1 VVVGQR
7 TGSAITIFENRGN
20 GFLSLRVSEWP
31 LGGRP
36 GALAVA
42 DVNLDGLRDI
52 VVALPGRQ
60 EIGLLV
66 SRGGWIWTPPIRW
79 VSALTPA
86 ALGVGD
92 LNDDA
97 IPDIVQLDLTL
108 ELAVTMLNVEPNP
121 VPVNPVPL
129 TIACVGELLEI
140 RACPPEGEGWTV
152 EAVGAAGPRELAA
165 DGTASYGEFMRLGA
179 GWLLRLTAADWAAA
193 GLAAGSPV
201 EVRLRGRGPGAAMVT
216 VTASTDCLAAA
227 GTGEVADLVL
237 LDTRPNPF
245 NPSMEARFRLPRA
258 GLARGTIHD
267 AAGRLVAD
275 LGERWCAAGEHTL
288 RWDGRGADGPA
299 GAGLYLLTVSA
310 EGRAVSRKL
319 TLLK

>member
-7 TGSAITIFENRGN
+7 TGAAVTIFENRGN
-20 GFLSLRVSEWP
+20 GLLVTRVAAWP

-42 DVNLDGLRDI
+42 DMNLDGLQDI
-52 VVALPGRQ
+52 VVALPVRQ
-60 EIGLLV
+60 EIGLLIN
-66 SRGGWIWTPPIRW
+66 RGGWVWSEPLKW

-92 LNDDA
+92 LNDDT

-108 ELAVTMLNVEPNP
+108 ELAVIMLNVEPNP
-121 VPVNPVPL
+121 VPVITIPL
-129 TIACVGELLEI
+129 TIACAGELLEI

-152 EAVGAAGPRELAA
+152 EAIGVAGPLDLAV
-165 DGTASYGEFMRLGA
+165 DGEARYGELTRLGD

-201 EVRLRGRGPGAAMVT
+201 EVRLRGSGPGAAV
-216 VTASTDCLAAA
+216 VVVPAPTDCLVAA

-245 NPSMEARFRLPRA
+245 NPSVEARFRLPRA
-258 GLARGTIHD
+258 GLVRGTIHD

-275 LGERWCAAGEHTL
+275 LGERWCATGEHTL